1 MHATEATPDT
11 TSATPPMLR
20 EIADLPGPRGL
31 PLLGN
36 LLAIK
41 PTRFHLQLEAWGRE
55 YGAYYRLRFGKHNVL
70 VVGDHEAVATMLR
83 DRPDGFRRSVRM
95 EEVGVEMG
103 LDPGLFGVNGDAW
116 RRQRRMVMAGFDPAH
131 VKAYFPA
138 MAQVAGRLEGRWRR
152 AAAAGSAIDLQSD
165 LMRYTVD
172 TIAGLAFG
180 TEVNTLESGEDVIQ
194 QHLDKIFPALFNR
207 ALAPFSYWRYVK
219 LPADRALDSS
229 IAAVKTS
236 IDGFIAQARDRLSAD
251 PARREHPPN
260 LLEAMIVAADLPDSG
275 ITGREVAGNVMTML
289 LAGEDTTANTLSW
302 MIYLLTRNPQTLA
315 LAQAEVRAHAGDASD
330 LSPERMAA
338 LDYVEACAHETM
350 RLKPV
355 GPFNVLVAL
364 RDCVVGDV
372 HVPARTGVFCLM
384 RQDSVDERFVPQ
396 ASSFQPERWLG
407 AGGPAQAASSARRIS
422 MPFGAGPRV
431 CPGRYLA
438 MLEIKMAMAVLLGR
452 FDIESV
458 TTPDGGEAR
467 EHMAFSMSPMGLSMR
482 LRTRDA

>member
-1 MHATEATPDT
+1 METLAEPEAAAPVV
-11 TSATPPMLR
+11 LR
-20 EIADLPGPRGL
+20 EIAELPGPRGL

-70 VVGDHEAVATMLR
+70 VAGDHEAVATMLR
-83 DRPDGFRRSVRM
+83 DGPDGFRRSVRM
-95 EEVGVEMG
+95 EEVGMEMG
-103 LDPGLFGVNGDAW
+103 LDPGVFGVNGDAW

-138 MAQVAGRLEGRWRR
+138 MAKVARRLERRWRQ

-207 ALAPFSYWRYVK
+207 ALAPFPYWRYVK
-219 LPADRALDSS
+219 MPADRALDRS

-236 IDGFIAQARDRLSAD
+236 IDGFIAQARDRLKAD

-260 LLEAMIVAADLPDSG
+260 LLEAMIVAADAQGSG

-289 LAGEDTTANTLSW
+289 LAGEDTTANTISW
-302 MIYLLTRNPQTLA
+302 MIYLLTRHPETLA
-315 LAQAEVRAHAGDASD
+315 LAQAEVRAHAGE

-355 GPFNVLVAL
+355 GPFNSLVSL
-364 RDCVVGDV
+364 RECVIGDV
-372 HVPARTGVFCLM
+372 RVPARAAVLCLM
-384 RQDSVDERFVPQ
+384 RRDSVDDRFVPQ

-407 AGGPAQAASSARRIS
+407 AGGPAQAANSARRIS

-438 MLEIKMAMAVLLGR
+438 MLEIKMAMAVLLGQ

-467 EHMAFSMSPMGLSMR
+467 EHMVFSMSPVGLSMR
-482 LRTRDA
+482 LRART